1 MGFETVLTYMAALT
15 LPLWLAGEQIMA
27 WWVFRKEAQRPE
39 EPAGALQPTERAPVA
54 AALVEAGAQQAPQR
68 AA

>member
-1 MGFETVLTYMAALT
+1 MEFETVLTYLAALA

-27 WWVFRKEAQRPE
+27 WWLRREARRPE
-39 EPAGALQPTERAPVA
+39 ELAGASHPPERAPVA
-54 AALVEAGAQQAPQR
+54 AALVEAGAQEAPQR